1 MNAIETFENPEFGRI
16 RTIEINGGAW
26 FVGKDV
32 AEILGYA
39 NASKAVSVHVDEED
53 KKILDFKGFSHFGN
67 TLWSDNDF
75 SNKTIINESGL
86 YSLILSSKLPT
97 AKKFKHWVTSE
108 VLPAIRK
115 TGSYSVPKDSYLIE
129 NPAERARR
137 WAEEYEEK
145 QQLALTVEKLKP
157 KADYTDTVLKSKGLL
172 IITQISKDYGM
183 SGQKLNSLLHA
194 FGVQYKQSGQWLLY
208 SKYHGKG
215 YAQSETI
222 EFKRS
227 DGSPDTKLETKWT
240 QKGRLFIYARLKAN
254 GILPIIER
262 SDTE

>member
-1 MNAIETFENPEFGRI
+1 MNAIKTFENPEFGSI
-16 RTIEINGGAW
+16 RTMEINGEAW

-53 KKILDFKGFSHFGN
+53 KQFIMQDIADSQNGN
-67 TLWSDNDF
+67 VPMGRT
-75 SNKTIINESGL
+75 KTAIINESGL

-145 QQLALTVEKLKP
+145 QQLALIVEKLKP

-172 IITQISKDYGM
+172 TITQISKDYGM

-262 SDTE
+262 SDTK

>member
-1 MNAIETFENPEFGRI
+1 MNNELKVFENADFGTI
-16 RTIEINGGAW
+16 RTTTDESGKVLFCGA
-26 FVGKDV
+26 DV
-32 AEILGYA
+32 AKALGYA
-39 NASKAVSVHVDEED
+39 NPRKALIDHCKEKGVTKRDTPTKGGVQALSYIDE
-53 KKILDFKGFSHFGN
+53 GN
-67 TLWSDNDF
+67 V
-75 SNKTIINESGL
+75 
-86 YSLILSSKLPT
+86 YRLIAHSKLPS
-97 AKKFKHWVTSE
+97 AERFESWVFDE

-172 IITQISKDYGM
+172 TITQISKDYGM

-262 SDTE
+262 SDTK